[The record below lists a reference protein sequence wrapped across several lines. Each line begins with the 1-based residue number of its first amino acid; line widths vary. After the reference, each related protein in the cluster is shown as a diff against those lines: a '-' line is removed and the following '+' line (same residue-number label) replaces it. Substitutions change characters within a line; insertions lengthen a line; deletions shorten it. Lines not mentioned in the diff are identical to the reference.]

1 MLPLTPERVLAQP
14 LEAMRQELT
23 DGDSAVGAAE
33 VDVALGDGR
42 HAQLVVGSGEE
53 SGKSAGKDHVAVP
66 HGTTDSHAHLR
77 GSEHKQRWRNDARLE
92 ECVSAQAKLS
102 GPCSA
107 RRCSTPRS
115 GLGVR
120 S

>member
-1 MLPLTPERVLAQP
+1 M
-14 LEAMRQELT
+14 
-23 DGDSAVGAAE
+23 GAAE

-53 SGKSAGKDHVAVP
+53 SGKSAGKDHVTVA
-66 HGTTDSHAHLR
+66 HGTSDSHAHLQD
-77 GSEHKQRWRNDARLE
+77 GEHKERWRNDASFEKCAAAL
-92 ECVSAQAKLS
+92 AKLS
-102 GPCSA
+102 PPCSA